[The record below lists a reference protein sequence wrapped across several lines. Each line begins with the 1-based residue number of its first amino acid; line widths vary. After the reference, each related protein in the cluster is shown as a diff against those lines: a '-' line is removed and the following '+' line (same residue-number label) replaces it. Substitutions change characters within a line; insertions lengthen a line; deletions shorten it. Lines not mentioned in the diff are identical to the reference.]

1 MNKIVFIGSGAIATA
16 IGNVLAMKEQ
26 YNITL
31 LSIED
36 DVIDSINS
44 KNVNTKYFPNIRL
57 HPGLKASNDHSVLK
71 EAEIIFLAIP
81 SSETVNYVKTNKG
94 LINSNAILV
103 NLAKGFGDGK
113 RTIVEC
119 LEKYCDNT
127 IATLKGPTFARD
139 IIKDHHTG
147 ITLGCRDSSKFEI
160 FRKLF
165 DDTHIILDYSD
176 DIIGVELLSIL
187 KNIYAIAFGIVDAH
201 FNSANLRFMVL
212 TNAFKEM
219 KNLLLQFGGKSDTM
233 FQYCGFG
240 DFGLTALND
249 LSRNRTLGLLIGKGF
264 FTPDITDNILLEGHI
279 AVNVFCEEISKRNS
293 ITDYY
298 IIKELYK
305 VFNKNY
311 DISKF
316 LNRILG
322 RNY

>member
-16 IGNVLAMKEQ
+16 IGNVLAEKEK
-26 YNITL
+26 YKITL
-31 LSIED
+31 LSIEE
-36 DVIDSINS
+36 DVIASINN
-44 KNVNTKYFPNIRL
+44 KQINTKYFPNIKL
-57 HPGLKASNDHSVLK
+57 EPSLKVSADKNILK
-71 EAEIIFLAIP
+71 NAEIIFLALP
-81 SSETVNYVKTNKG
+81 SSETVKYVQTNKDF
-94 LINSNAILV
+94 INPNAILV

-119 LEKYCDNT
+119 LEKYCQNK

-139 IIKDHHTG
+139 IIKEHHTG
-147 ITLGCRDSSKFEI
+147 ITLGSRDISVLDTFKN
-160 FRKLF
+160 LF
-165 DDTHIILDYSD
+165 SDTHIILDYSE

-187 KNIYAIAFGIVDAH
+187 KNIYAIAIGIVDAH
-201 FNSANLRFMVL
+201 FSSANLRFMIL

-219 KNLLLQFGGKSDTM
+219 KNLLLQFGGESETM
-233 FQYCGFG
+233 FKYCGFG

-264 FTPDITDNILLEGHI
+264 FSQNISDKILLEGHI

-305 VFNKNY
+305 VLNNSY

-316 LNRILG
+316 LNNILG
-322 RNY
+322 KSN